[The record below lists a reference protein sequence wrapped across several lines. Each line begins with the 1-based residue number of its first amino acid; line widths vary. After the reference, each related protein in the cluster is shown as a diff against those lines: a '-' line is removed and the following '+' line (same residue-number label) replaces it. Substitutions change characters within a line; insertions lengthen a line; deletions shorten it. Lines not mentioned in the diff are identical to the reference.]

1 MLRKRSLPFPSSQVT
16 WVARILLST
25 LGSPGEKEGEDPEKS
40 VTEPEKEP
48 AAGPA
53 EEGGPGPSK
62 NHSLPLSGPHAG
74 PNLRP
79 PHVRSNILLKF
90 QNTSHS
96 PDKGETGGCGCS
108 EKLLQSEKKKITELQ
123 AIRKDLTALREQQDR
138 HHQEKD
144 TSHLDHHLTTHTELT
159 KAAQRDALQACKRR
173 KILEDLASLRASN
186 PEEPMV
192 STLDLDEPRTSG
204 MFLRPR
210 KRNVATRG
218 ARRSQVTRVARNL
231 LSSLSSPGEKE
242 GKGPEKSISE
252 PEKEPATGPAEE
264 EGPGPSKN
272 HNLLKSDPEK
282 KHQWSFYGHLTTY
295 WASIYGHRSGVF
307 QNLTI
312 QEVVEAR
319 QRASEGCFVIEILAH
334 KTNQA
339 FGAAQL
345 ALDQEEYVWLEQ
357 FLSIRS
363 TLVGG
368 NDTKYFF
375 FTSKPSS
382 CKNLNQYFQEAWASM
397 GLPGTPTFT
406 DMRTTIAT
414 HAKNTHTPEEIDC

>member
-1 MLRKRSLPFPSSQVT
+1 M
-16 WVARILLST
+16 
-25 LGSPGEKEGEDPEKS
+25 
-40 VTEPEKEP
+40 
-48 AAGPA
+48 
-53 EEGGPGPSK
+53 
-62 NHSLPLSGPHAG
+62 
-74 PNLRP
+74 
-79 PHVRSNILLKF
+79 
-90 QNTSHS
+90 
-96 PDKGETGGCGCS
+96 
-108 EKLLQSEKKKITELQ
+108 
-123 AIRKDLTALREQQDR
+123 
-138 HHQEKD
+138 
-144 TSHLDHHLTTHTELT
+144 DHHLTTHTELT

-231 LSSLSSPGEKE
+231 LSSLSSSGEKE

-414 HAKNTHTPEEIDC
+414 HAKNTHTSEDRHKVAQFMCHDTATAGYALNLDAKQAAEHRRLFDAAVVGEEDLKKKDDETPKEARCKVPLHQPTNLPTPKKAGS